1 MNADGPSNTAPSRC
15 RRVRAV
21 LTIAISTAPAVAPT
35 ERVEGGGTW
44 YAWYVTFVL
53 TACYTLSF
61 VDSKIP
67 FILVQLIK
75 KDLSLTDTQM
85 GILAGPAFSLTY
97 ALFTI
102 PLARLSDRFS
112 RKYIIA
118 GAVTIWSAFTASCG
132 FAHSFA
138 LFMFGRIGVAFGE
151 SALTPAA
158 HSIIADYFPAR
169 QRAKVIAIY
178 FSGIAVGGFLALS
191 LGGFLADHY
200 GWRSAMYA
208 VGATGVV
215 LSLLMLTTVREPV
228 REQKN
233 PARTLSEGSLV
244 ALFAHPAIRNTI
256 IGGTLLGM
264 SFGSSSSWAPAY
276 IMRSYGLSASAT
288 GATLGPLSGLIALA
302 GTLLGGFLAT
312 WFSRKD
318 ARYGH
323 RFLAVAFFT
332 AAPLNVIAF
341 FVDSYPLFLIFNA
354 MAMLLVITYPG
365 PTYATIQSLVQPGSR
380 SFAAAVT
387 LFCIQGIGI
396 AFGAFFTGFLSD
408 RLAGQFGQE
417 SLRWSIAAMSLLSIG
432 AAWHYW
438 AASNHMGHRPASG

>member
-1 MNADGPSNTAPSRC
+1 M
-15 RRVRAV
+15 
-21 LTIAISTAPAVAPT
+21 
-35 ERVEGGGTW
+35 
-44 YAWYVTFVL
+44 
-53 TACYTLSF
+53 
-61 VDSKIP
+61 
-67 FILVQLIK
+67 QLIK

-97 ALFTI
+97 AICTI
-102 PLARLSDRFS
+102 PLAKLSDRFS
-112 RKYIIA
+112 RKYVIV

-138 LFMFGRIGVAFGE
+138 LFMFGRVGVAFGE

-158 HSIIADYFPAR
+158 HSMIADYFPER

-178 FSGIAVGGFLALS
+178 FTGIAVGGFLALS
-191 LGGFLADHY
+191 VGGFLADRY

-208 VGATGVV
+208 VGATGIV

-233 PARTLSEGSLV
+233 PARRLSDGSLV

-264 SFGSSSSWAPAY
+264 AFASSSAWSPAY
-276 IMRSYGLSASAT
+276 IMRSYGMSASAT
-288 GATLGPLSGLIALA
+288 GASLGALSGTIALA
-302 GTLLGGFLAT
+302 GTLVGGFLAS

-318 ARYGH
+318 IRYGH
-323 RFLAVAFFT
+323 RFLAVAFLV
-332 AAPLNVIAF
+332 AAPLNVISF
-341 FVDSYPLFLIFNA
+341 FVDSYPLFLLFHA
-354 MAMLLVITYPG
+354 MAALLVITYPG
-365 PTYATIQSLVQPGSR
+365 PTYATIQSLVEPGSR

-396 AFGAFFTGFLSD
+396 AFGAFFTGYLSD
-408 RLAGQFGQE
+408 QLAGQFSARTRYAGP
-417 SLRWSIAAMSLLSIG
+417 LLPCLFCLLGLPFTIG
-432 AAWHYW
+432 
-438 AASNHMGHRPASG
+438 RRQTI

>member
-1 MNADGPSNTAPSRC
+1 
-15 RRVRAV
+15 
-21 LTIAISTAPAVAPT
+21 LTIAIPDTPGLTQA
-35 ERVEGGGTW
+35 ERGEVHVTW
-44 YAWYVTFVL
+44 YAWYVTFIL

-61 VDSKIP
+61 LDNKIP

-97 ALFTI
+97 AICTV

-112 RKYIIA
+112 RKYVIV

-158 HSIIADYFPAR
+158 HSMIADYFPER

-178 FSGIAVGGFLALS
+178 FTGIAVGGFLALS
-191 LGGFLADHY
+191 VGGFLADRY

-208 VGATGVV
+208 VGATGIV

-233 PARTLSEGSLV
+233 PARKLSEGSLV

-264 SFGSSSSWAPAY
+264 SFASSSAWSPAY
-276 IMRSYGLSASAT
+276 IMRSFGMSASAT
-288 GATLGPLSGLIALA
+288 GASLGALSGVIALA
-302 GTLLGGFLAT
+302 GTLIGGFLAS

-318 ARYGH
+318 IRYGH
-323 RFLAVAFFT
+323 RFLAVAFLV
-332 AAPLNVIAF
+332 AAPLNVISF
-341 FVDSYPLFLIFNA
+341 FVDSYPLFLLFHA
-354 MAMLLVITYPG
+354 MAALLVITYPG

-396 AFGAFFTGFLSD
+396 AFGAFFTGYLSD
-408 RLAGQFGQE
+408 QLAGQFGQN
-417 SLRWSIAAMSLLSIG
+417 SLRWSIAAMSLLSVG
-432 AAWHYW
+432 AAFHYW
-438 AASNHMGHRPASG
+438 AASNHIGRPSATG

>member
-1 MNADGPSNTAPSRC
+1 MTITIPNTPDVSQAER
-15 RRVRAV
+15 
-21 LTIAISTAPAVAPT
+21 IVA
-35 ERVEGGGTW
+35 RGTW
-44 YAWYVTFVL
+44 YAWYVAFIL

-97 ALFTI
+97 AIFTI
-102 PLARLSDRFS
+102 PLARLSDRLS

-118 GAVTIWSAFTASCG
+118 GAVTVWSAFTASCG
-132 FAHSFA
+132 FAHSFG
-138 LFMFGRIGVAFGE
+138 LFMLGRVGVAFGE

-158 HSIIADYFPAR
+158 HSIIADYFPER

-191 LGGFLADHY
+191 LGGFLADRY

-208 VGATGVV
+208 VGATGLV
-215 LSLLMLTTVREPV
+215 LSLLMISTVREPA

-233 PARTLSEGSLV
+233 PSRKLSEGSLV

-264 SFGSSSSWAPAY
+264 SFSASSAWSPAY
-276 IMRSYGLSASAT
+276 IMRNYGMSASAT
-288 GATLGPLSGLIALA
+288 GASLGAISGVIALV
-302 GTLLGGFLAT
+302 GILLGGFIAT

-318 ARYGH
+318 VRYGH
-323 RFLAVAFFT
+323 RFLAVAFFV
-332 AAPLNVIAF
+332 AAPLNVASF
-341 FVDSYPLFLIFNA
+341 FVDSYPMFLFFHA
-354 MAMLLVITYPG
+354 VAMLLVITYPG

-387 LFCIQGIGI
+387 LFCIQGLGI
-396 AFGAFFTGFLSD
+396 AFGAFFAGFLSD
-408 RLAGQFGQE
+408 QLAGHFGQN
-417 SLRWSIAAMSLLSIG
+417 SLRWSIAAMSLLSI
-432 AAWHYW
+432 AAAFHYW
-438 AASNHMGHRPASG
+438 IASNHMGHRSVNT

>member
-1 MNADGPSNTAPSRC
+1 
-15 RRVRAV
+15 
-21 LTIAISTAPAVAPT
+21 LTIAISDTPGITQA
-35 ERVEGGGTW
+35 ERVEVRVTW
-44 YAWYVTFVL
+44 YAWYVTFIL

-61 VDSKIP
+61 LDNKIP

-85 GILAGPAFSLTY
+85 GILAEPAFSLTY
-97 ALFTI
+97 AICTI
-102 PLARLSDRFS
+102 PLAKLSDRLS
-112 RKYIIA
+112 RKYVIV
-118 GAVTIWSAFTASCG
+118 GAVTIWSAFKASCG

-138 LFMFGRIGVAFGE
+138 LFMFGRVGVAFGE

-158 HSIIADYFPAR
+158 HSMIADYFPER

-178 FSGIAVGGFLALS
+178 FTGIAVGGFLALS
-191 LGGFLADHY
+191 VGGFLADRY

-233 PARTLSEGSLV
+233 PARKLSEGSLV

-264 SFGSSSSWAPAY
+264 AFASSSAWSPAY
-276 IMRSYGLSASAT
+276 IMRSYGMSASAT
-288 GATLGPLSGLIALA
+288 GASLGALSGTIALA
-302 GTLLGGFLAT
+302 GTLLGGFLAS

-318 ARYGH
+318 IRYGH
-323 RFLAVAFFT
+323 RFLAVAFFL
-332 AAPLNVIAF
+332 AAPLNVISF
-341 FVDSYPLFLIFNA
+341 CVDSYPLFLLFHA
-354 MAMLLVITYPG
+354 MAALLVITYPG
-365 PTYATIQSLVQPGSR
+365 PTYATIQSLVEPGSR

-396 AFGAFFTGFLSD
+396 AFGAFFTGYLSD
-408 RLAGQFGQE
+408 QLAGQFGQN
-417 SLRWSIAAMSLLSIG
+417 SLRWSIAAMSLLSVG
-432 AAWHYW
+432 AAFHYW
-438 AASNHMGHRPASG
+438 AASNHMGRPSATG